1 VTGLFVPFA
10 QPARCTPAG
19 SPPSR
24 TAGPID
30 QWSSLQLRR
39 EGPAGSEG
47 GFILFGYQVFAMIT
61 ILLLLP
67 VFFRTTP

>member
-1 VTGLFVPFA
+1 VAGLFVPFA
-10 QPARCTPAG
+10 QSARCTPAG

-47 GFILFGYQVFAMIT
+47 GFIFFGYQVFAMIT

-67 VFFRTTP
+67 VFF